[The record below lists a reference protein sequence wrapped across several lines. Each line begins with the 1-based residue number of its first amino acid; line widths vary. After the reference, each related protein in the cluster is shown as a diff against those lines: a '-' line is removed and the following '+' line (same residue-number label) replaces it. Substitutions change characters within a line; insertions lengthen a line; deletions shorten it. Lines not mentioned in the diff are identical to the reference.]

1 MVLLS
6 GAHHIATPPSPVVV
20 KVSFY
25 FLENNPSNGSK
36 NKSVSFLV
44 ESCGRA
50 STPPPSPKAPT
61 PQSTTFFDAA
71 PYATLNTFKIR
82 YLT

>member
-1 MVLLS
+1 MEAKTKVLVFWS
-6 GAHHIATPPSPVVV
+6 KVVV
-20 KVSFY
+20 G
-25 FLENNPSNGSK
+25 PQ
-36 NKSVSFLV
+36 
-44 ESCGRA
+44 
-50 STPPPSPKAPT
+50 PPPPPPPKPPP

>member
-1 MVLLS
+1 MEAKTKVLVFW
-6 GAHHIATPPSPVVV
+6 PKVVV
-20 KVSFY
+20 G
-25 FLENNPSNGSK
+25 PQ
-36 NKSVSFLV
+36 
-44 ESCGRA
+44 
-50 STPPPSPKAPT
+50 PPPS